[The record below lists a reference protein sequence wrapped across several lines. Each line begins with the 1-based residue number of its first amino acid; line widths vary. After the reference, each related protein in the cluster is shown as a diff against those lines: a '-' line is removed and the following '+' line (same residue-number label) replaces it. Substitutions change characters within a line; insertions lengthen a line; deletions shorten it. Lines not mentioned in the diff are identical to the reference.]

1 MIYKRARGSILLS
14 KLISV
19 KEKVVERK
27 IIFFKSTFEI
37 KAIRKTAEKA
47 KSQMFSKYFF
57 LKSKPEESEINTI
70 DKYFEPYIVVD
81 GVYSIDFSKE
91 WRHSIKVNEEMQIL
105 KISNKNFEPNF
116 MDNRI
121 DLPYKVLELEGTG
134 RFYHE
139 ERKRIV
145 FDEKWNEVRLDLLP
159 YLPFEEDVQE
169 ILSESVNQQLTEGLN
184 AEKEVEILKSKIFK
198 RPTDFSIIHK
208 EWFNV
213 SERALVFKPMYRVTA
228 THTKTQKKV
237 TFVIDGVNGKISS
250 ENTKK
255 TSGLTTEGFKEI
267 GSNIFSTVKN
277 KTEKVY
283 SLIMK
288 TGKGLFTKKRNDSS
302 KDPNNK

>member
-1 MIYKRARGSILLS
+1 MS

-19 KEKVVERK
+19 QEKVVERK
-27 IIFFKSTFEI
+27 VIFFRSAFEI
-37 KAIRKTAEKA
+37 KTIRKSAEKA

-57 LKSKPEESEINTI
+57 LKSNPEESKINTI

-116 MDNRI
+116 LDNRV
-121 DLPYKVLELEGTG
+121 DLPYKILELEGMG

-139 ERKRIV
+139 ERKRMV

-159 YLPFEEDVQE
+159 YLPFEEDAQE
-169 ILSESVNQQLTEGLN
+169 ILSESVNQHLTEELN
-184 AEKEVEILKSKIFK
+184 VEKEVEILKSKIIK
-198 RPTDFSIIHK
+198 RPTDFSIIHR
-208 EWFNV
+208 ERFNV

-237 TFVIDGVNGKISS
+237 TFVIDGVNGKVSS

-255 TSGLTTEGFKEI
+255 TLGLKIEGVKEI
-267 GSNIFSTVKN
+267 GSNIFSTIK
-277 KTEKVY
+277 KQTEKVY
-283 SLIMK
+283 TLIK
-288 TGKGLFTKKRNDSS
+288 KNSKLLLTKNGNVSS
-302 KDPNNK
+302 KEPIKK

>member
-1 MIYKRARGSILLS
+1 MS

-19 KEKVVERK
+19 QEKVVERK
-27 IIFFKSTFEI
+27 VIFFKSAFEI
-37 KAIRKTAEKA
+37 KTIRKSAEKA
-47 KSQMFSKYFF
+47 KSQMFSKYIF

-91 WRHSIKVNEEMQIL
+91 WSHSIKVDEEMQIL

-116 MDNRI
+116 LDNRI
-121 DLPYKVLELEGTG
+121 DLPYKLLELEGTG

-169 ILSESVNQQLTEGLN
+169 ILSESVNHQLNEDLN
-184 AEKEVEILKSKIFK
+184 VAKEVEILKNKIFN
-198 RPTDFSIIHK
+198 RPPDFSIIHK
-208 EWFNV
+208 ERFNV

-228 THTKTQKKV
+228 THTQTQKKV

-250 ENTKK
+250 ENKEK
-255 TSGLTTEGFKEI
+255 TSGGPTEGFKEI
-267 GSNIFSTVKN
+267 GLNIGSTIKN
-277 KTEKVY
+277 QTQKVY
-283 SLIMK
+283 SLIKK
-288 TGKGLFTKKRNDSS
+288 TGKRLSSKNGNDSS
-302 KDPNNK
+302 KDTITK

>member
-1 MIYKRARGSILLS
+1 MS

-19 KEKVVERK
+19 QEKVVERK
-27 IIFFKSTFEI
+27 VIFFKSAFEI
-37 KAIRKTAEKA
+37 KTIRKIAEKA

-91 WRHSIKVNEEMQIL
+91 WSHSIKVDEEMQIL

-116 MDNRI
+116 LDNRI
-121 DLPYKVLELEGTG
+121 DLPYKLLELEGTG

-169 ILSESVNQQLTEGLN
+169 SLNESVNHQLNEDLN
-184 AEKEVEILKSKIFK
+184 AAKEVKILKNQIFN

-208 EWFNV
+208 ERFNV

-228 THTKTQKKV
+228 THNKTQKKV
-237 TFVIDGVNGKISS
+237 TFVIDGVNGKIFS
-250 ENTKK
+250 ENKEK
-255 TSGLTTEGFKEI
+255 TSGVPTEGFKKI
-267 GSNIFSTVKN
+267 GLNIVSSIKN
-277 KTEKVY
+277 QTQKVY
-283 SLIMK
+283 SLIK
-288 TGKGLFTKKRNDSS
+288 KSGKRLSS
-302 KDPNNK
+302 KNGNDPSK

>member
-1 MIYKRARGSILLS
+1 LS

-19 KEKVVERK
+19 QEKVVERK
-27 IIFFKSTFEI
+27 VIFFKSAFEI
-37 KAIRKTAEKA
+37 KTIRKIAEKA

-57 LKSKPEESEINTI
+57 LKSNPEESEINTI

-91 WRHSIKVNEEMQIL
+91 WSHSIKVDEEMQIL

-116 MDNRI
+116 LDNRI
-121 DLPYKVLELEGTG
+121 DLPYKLLELEGTG

-169 ILSESVNQQLTEGLN
+169 SLNESINHQLNEDLN
-184 AEKEVEILKSKIFK
+184 AAKEVKILKNQIFN

-208 EWFNV
+208 ERFNV

-228 THTKTQKKV
+228 THNKTQKKV
-237 TFVIDGVNGKISS
+237 TFVIDGVNGKIFS
-250 ENTKK
+250 ENKEK
-255 TSGLTTEGFKEI
+255 TSGVPTEGFKKI
-267 GSNIFSTVKN
+267 GLNIVSSIKN
-277 KTEKVY
+277 QTQKVY
-283 SLIMK
+283 SLIK
-288 TGKGLFTKKRNDSS
+288 KSGKRLSS
-302 KDPNNK
+302 KNGNDPSK